1 MQASGRCVIGRDP
14 VKKLAQYIKENEEDL
29 DPEEIYKLA
38 YNLAE
43 SGPTEIAKSS
53 RLKLLRKE
61 LRKLGAD
68 SLTIEATY
76 VPDIIY
82 ASNKKQRE
90 LCEDKGFDCP
100 DFFTLEKVQE
110 RLQKCDISNPPS
122 MQNLIDIMI
131 MLCMRPADVKGLCIN
146 RITQTDTTLT
156 ILGTALDMLKIK
168 IMNLDHFFL
177 WKKIRYGLENYLS
190 GSKRLYKKD
199 FHFC

>member
-1 MQASGRCVIGRDP
+1 MLGMRLNRLHHSRKRLWYP
-14 VKKLAQYIKENEEDL
+14 
-29 DPEEIYKLA
+29 
-38 YNLAE
+38 
-43 SGPTEIAKSS
+43 

-90 LCEDKGFDCP
+90 LQELHEDKGFDCP
-100 DFFTLEKVQE
+100 DFFTFEKVQE
-110 RLQKCDISNPPS
+110 RLQKCDPS

-146 RITQTDTTLT
+146 YYKPNNDSNWYNLVLYRI
-156 ILGTALDMLKIK
+156 
-168 IMNLDHFFL
+168 
-177 WKKIRYGLENYLS
+177 
-190 GSKRLYKKD
+190 
-199 FHFC
+199 C